1 MKGQVH
7 EAEQELACV
16 GRVYE
21 DWAFVEFRACSP
33 DQKAPSGRLNE
44 QATQS
49 REIEPPP
56 QGKKDS
62 LE

>member
-56 QGKKDS
+56 
-62 LE
+62 